1 MGWEGGQRSLLLPLP
16 CKATCTPLALWLV
29 GRENVFFQKHKTKK
43 KKENTTSTKTKSQEL
58 QGAESRTMSSPK
70 LGRFSCLEESPGK
83 HAPFS
88 KAKDEGVFKPM
99 AGMGDDELWG

>member
-1 MGWEGGQRSLLLPLP
+1 MGGRTEVTATPTALQSHMHTSGSLAGRTRKCFLS
-16 CKATCTPLALWLV
+16 KAQ
-29 GRENVFFQKHKTKK
+29 NKQ